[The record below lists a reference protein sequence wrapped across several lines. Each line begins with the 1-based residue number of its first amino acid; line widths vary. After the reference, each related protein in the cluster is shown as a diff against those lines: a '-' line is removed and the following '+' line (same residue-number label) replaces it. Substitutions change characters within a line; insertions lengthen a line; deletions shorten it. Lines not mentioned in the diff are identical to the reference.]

1 MRVWRVAAQT
11 VAMEVELSGE
21 LIGKVRNIWNSI
33 TAYARDRRRCAQ
45 IRRDLESLGPHERRR
60 VLGEYDLTPEEF
72 EQALRI
78 PFASE
83 DMSSQALRSV
93 GVEPQKFHHQ
103 HGARSRAMRRTCTI
117 CRAKARCRQ
126 DLLAGSFVRN
136 HRDYCPNR
144 PHFAVL
150 LARQTYLPMSTGRV

>member
-1 MRVWRVAAQT
+1 
-11 VAMEVELSGE
+11 MEVELSGE
-21 LIGKVRNIWNSI
+21 LIGKVRNIWRSLV
-33 TAYARDRRRCAQ
+33 AYARDRRRCAQ

-60 VLGEYDLTPEEF
+60 VLDEYDLTPEDF

-83 DMSSQALRSV
+83 DMSSRALNAV
-93 GVEPQKFHHQ
+93 GVDPQQFHRQ
-103 HGARSRAMRRTCTI
+103 HGARSRAMRRACTI

-144 PHFAVL
+144 LHFAVV
-150 LARQTYLPMSTGRV
+150 LARQTYQPMSTGRVQR

>member
-1 MRVWRVAAQT
+1 
-11 VAMEVELSGE
+11 MEDELSGE
-21 LIGKVRNIWNSI
+21 LIGKVRNIWNSVA
-33 TAYARDRRRCAQ
+33 AYARDRRRCAQ
-45 IRRDLESLGPHERRR
+45 IRRDLNSLGPHERRR
-60 VLGEYDLTPEEF
+60 VLDEYELMPEDF

-83 DMSSQALRSV
+83 DMSSRALTAV
-93 GVEPQKFHHQ
+93 GVDPQQFHRE
-103 HGARSRAMRRTCTI
+103 HGARNRSMRRTCTM

-144 PHFAVL
+144 LHFAVL
-150 LARQTYLPMSTGRV
+150 LARQPYRPMSFSMSENRWSEGDGA